1 MSCLQ
6 FKVQQ
11 FWCRHHCPTYKL
23 QRMWADGITRWFNIS
38 LCLWERRRRERKAAG
53 IDTLI
58 PHKASKSNLN
68 CKKNKKSQGFKV
80 MSVHKVNHMKKIS
93 RACLCNTFPRKRW
106 QFFAETQLF
115 LRLVQQESA
124 ETCFRHVRFF
134 CRKSGIPIPK
144 RGYRT
149 FSSTEKWTPVYK
161 PCFLCHPQNGMRK
174 KRLETLM
181 KKTNEI
187 SMPKLVSISLKSFI
201 VDLHSKSSFSL
212 STFISTSQSIFNP
225 SLFGNTISIT
235 ITISNPNLNPTPFQL
250 FNFQTLNSTPK
261 L

>member
-1 MSCLQ
+1 MGGWHKKVIQYLPVFVGKKKKREKGCWHWHTHSTQ
-6 FKVQQ
+6 SIQIKFKSQ
-11 FWCRHHCPTYKL
+11 
-23 QRMWADGITRWFNIS
+23 NIY
-38 LCLWERRRRERKAAG
+38 
-53 IDTLI
+53 IYI
-58 PHKASKSNLN
+58 
-68 CKKNKKSQGFKV
+68 SQGFKV

-106 QFFAETQLF
+106 QFFAETRLF
-115 LRLVQQESA
+115 PRLVQQESA
-124 ETCFRHVRFF
+124 KTCFRHVRFF

-174 KRLETLM
+174 KRSETLT